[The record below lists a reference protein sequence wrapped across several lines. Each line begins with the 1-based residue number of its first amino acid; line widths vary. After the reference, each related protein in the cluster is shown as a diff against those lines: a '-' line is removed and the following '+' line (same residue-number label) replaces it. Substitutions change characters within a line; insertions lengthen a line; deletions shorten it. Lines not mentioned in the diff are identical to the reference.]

1 MYNFSNI
8 IMKMGMGMVVIF
20 GRIVGIMVLYCFNM
34 DLRSAMIVSTVNAKV
49 SSDHNGGN

>member
-8 IMKMGMGMVVIF
+8 IMKMGMVVIF
-20 GRIVGIMVLYCFNM
+20 GRIVGIVVLCCLNM
-34 DLRSAMIVSTVNAKV
+34 DLGSAMIVSTVNAKV